1 MFTRLR
7 PKDRSNGN
15 RYGVVRVYG
24 EQTGYMLVDVQNAHN
39 NLRTLLRSVHVEE
52 LEGTHKARPDR
63 LQLKDDSQF
72 MLDNLFNF
80 DSAFE
85 QDLNTSGTS
94 DLYSL
99 LSPRTVISSALGT
112 EHDDLGAIVIPP
124 DSSSLGGAGGFSL
137 AGSVQGG
144 SGRGSRMESSM
155 FRREEEEHLFDPGF
169 AFDDEGNLIDSNPIG
184 AEEAIIQPDLPSL
197 RDPAV
202 LTETA
207 GADLDMRADDTLYH
221 HPDDDAFPRQEDDYD
236 TYGSAQ
242 AFTPRHRQSTQVPGS
257 TGLQSRHGTE
267 PTRKTQSAE
276 PTEPGSD
283 AVTEEAVTAPAVR
296 SKKKK
301 ALGPDT
307 EQELHNHNLSAWSDN
322 YLVEMQSVLRSKMH
336 TRSVGMAKKNA
347 DFWVLQN
354 GVNGLSMTFGQES
367 IPEPL
372 RMFTGTA
379 LLEALTGLR
388 PTNTAGE
395 KRPRE
400 EEGEEEEAEAGTDDD
415 GRRVRARSNEL
426 GMGMGDGDVMMEDA
440 GYIADQNDYI
450 GDDTADEP
458 RDEVSRSSRTLFLDN
473 QLMYEQNIEV
483 GREAQTPLTEHATSI
498 MPWNNTASI
507 RGSSARP
514 GSRAPFSG
522 GRFTTSSAGG
532 DPFAG
537 LGRTSS
543 RMVSASPSRGRGAD
557 PLTQHPMGMDLG
569 TPLRDKSQGGH
580 EQDDRQS
587 ANVGLDANEQFEV
600 FGPAAVVAT
609 QQANHPG
616 WVRQA
621 LDTQSINFLSFVQTS
636 IDDAEEHVA
645 DHRGSILFE
654 DLLVPAENSAIVAAQ
669 GLLHVLT
676 LATKNLLSAS
686 QDTAF
691 GSIDLCVLAITNAP
705 AAGIIV

>member
-1 MFTRLR
+1 
-7 PKDRSNGN
+7 
-15 RYGVVRVYG
+15 
-24 EQTGYMLVDVQNAHN
+24 MLVDVQNAHN
-39 NLRTLLRSVHVEE
+39 N
-52 LEGTHKARPDR
+52 KARPDR

-80 DSAFE
+80 DSAFDH
-85 QDLNTSGTS
+85 DLTTSGTS
-94 DLYSL
+94 DLDSL
-99 LSPRTVISSALGT
+99 LSPRTIISSTLGS

-155 FRREEEEHLFDPGF
+155 FRRAEQEHLFDPGF
-169 AFDDEGNLIDSNPIG
+169 AFDDEGNLIDSNPAG

-202 LTETA
+202 LTENA
-207 GADLDMRADDTLYH
+207 GADVDMRADDILDH

-236 TYGSAQ
+236 LYGSAQ
-242 AFTPRHRQSTQVPGS
+242 AFTPRHRQSTQFPSS

-267 PTRKTQSAE
+267 ATRKTQSAG
-276 PTEPGSD
+276 PIEPGSD

-296 SKKKK
+296 IKKKK
-301 ALGPDT
+301 ALAPDT
-307 EQELHNHNLSAWSDN
+307 ELELHNHNLSAWSDN
-322 YLVEMQSVLRSKMH
+322 YLVEMQSVLRGKIH

-400 EEGEEEEAEAGTDDD
+400 EGEEEEEEAEAGTDDD
-415 GRRVRARSNEL
+415 GRRVRARSNES
-426 GMGMGDGDVMMEDA
+426 GMGLGDGDVMMEDA

-450 GDDTADEP
+450 REDTADEP
-458 RDEVSRSSRTLFLDN
+458 RDE
-473 QLMYEQNIEV
+473 NIEV

-498 MPWNNTASI
+498 MPWNSTASI

-514 GSRAPFSG
+514 GSRAPFSV
-522 GRFTTSSAGG
+522 GRFTTSFAGG
-532 DPFAG
+532 APIGG
-537 LGRTSS
+537 LERMSS
-543 RMVSASPSRGRGAD
+543 RMVSASPSRGRGTDA
-557 PLTQHPMGMDLG
+557 LTQQPMGMDLG
-569 TPLRDKSQGGH
+569 TALRDNSQGVH
-580 EQDDRQS
+580 VQDHHQS
-587 ANVGLDANEQFEV
+587 AAVGLDANEQFEV

-636 IDDAEEHVA
+636 IEDADKARAMPSHAEDAEEHIA

-654 DLLVPAENSAIVAAQ
+654 DLLVPTENSAIVAAQ

-686 QDTAF
+686 QATAF
-691 GSIDLCVLAITNAP
+691 GSIDLRVLAIANAP
-705 AAGIIV
+705 VPVTASGVVV